1 MPVELDP
8 VVLTVDVPEHSLKSG
23 DVGTVVLTHDGKGY
37 EVEFVNL
44 QGHTLAVISLSADQV
59 RAVAE
64 TEVPHARSL
73 QAT

>member
-8 VVLTVDVPEHSLKSG
+8 VVLTVDVPEHSLKRG

>member
-8 VVLTVDVPEHSLKSG
+8 VVLTVDVPEHSLKRG

-59 RAVAE
+59 RAVSE

-73 QAT
+73 QAR

>member
-8 VVLTVDVPEHSLKSG
+8 VVLTVDVPEHHLQRG
-23 DVGTVVLTHDGKGY
+23 DVGTVVLTHEGKGY

-44 QGHTLAVISLSADQV
+44 QGDTIAVISLSADQV
-59 RAVAE
+59 RPVAE
-64 TEVPHARSL
+64 CEIPHARSV

>member
-8 VVLTVDVPEHSLKSG
+8 VVLTVDVPEHSLKRG

-44 QGHTLAVISLSADQV
+44 QGDTIAVISLSADQV
-59 RAVAE
+59 RPVAE
-64 TEVPHARSL
+64 CGIPHARSV